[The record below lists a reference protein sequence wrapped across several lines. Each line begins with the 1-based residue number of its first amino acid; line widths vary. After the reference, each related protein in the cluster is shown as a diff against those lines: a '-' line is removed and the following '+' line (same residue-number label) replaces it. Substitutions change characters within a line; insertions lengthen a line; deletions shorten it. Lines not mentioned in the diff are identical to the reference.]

1 MILVTVGTEQYPFNR
16 LMNWLTVL
24 LEAQLIPDALL
35 IQSGTCSQLP
45 PNVSAVSFLPPTELQ
60 RRAAEAELIISHCGE
75 GSTSLLKSS
84 RSPYILVPR
93 CQRFGECADNQ
104 QIMLAAAL
112 YQRGVPIAWSPGD
125 LVRYLQTPCYV
136 NLPLLSGTAAALL
149 CDHLEEH
156 FGDGQQRVKPRLSI
170 TSQS

>member
-24 LEAQLIPDALL
+24 LEANLIPDSLL

-45 PNVSAVSFLPPTELQ
+45 PNVPTVPFLEPTELQ
-60 RRAAEAELIISHCGE
+60 QRAAEAQLIISHCGE
-75 GSTSLLKSS
+75 GSASLL
-84 RSPYILVPR
+84 RSARRPYILVPR
-93 CQRFGECADNQ
+93 CQRFGERADNQ

-125 LVRYLQTPCYV
+125 LVRYLQHPHYMA
-136 NLPLLSGTAAALL
+136 LPMLTGVAASWL
-149 CDHLEEH
+149 CEHLEES
-156 FGDGQQRVKPRLSI
+156 FGQESHLRRPNSHPVSD
-170 TSQS
+170 

>member
-1 MILVTVGTEQYPFNR
+1 MILVTVGIEQYPFNR

-24 LEAQLIPDALL
+24 LETNLISDSLL

-45 PNVSAVSFLPPTELQ
+45 PNVPTVPFLEPAELQ
-60 RRAAEAELIISHCGE
+60 QRAAEAQLIISHCGE
-75 GSTSLLKSS
+75 GSTSLL
-84 RSPYILVPR
+84 RSARQPYILVPR

-125 LVRYLQTPCYV
+125 LVRYLQDPRYV
-136 NLPLLSGTAAALL
+136 PLPMLTGMAATWV
-149 CDHLEEH
+149 CEHLEEK
-156 FGDGQQRVKPRLSI
+156 FGQGSRLNNK
-170 TSQS
+170 

>member
-24 LEAQLIPDALL
+24 LEANLIPDSLL

-45 PNVSAVSFLPPTELQ
+45 PNVPTVPFLEPAELQ
-60 RRAAEAELIISHCGE
+60 QRAAEAQLIISHCGE
-75 GSTSLLKSS
+75 GSASLL
-84 RSPYILVPR
+84 RSARRPYILVPR
-93 CQRFGECADNQ
+93 CQRLGERADNQ

-136 NLPLLSGTAAALL
+136 NLPLLTGIAAALL
-149 CDHLEEH
+149 CDHLEAH
-156 FGDGQQRVKPRLSI
+156 FGDGQPRVKSSSPS
-170 TSQS
+170 TAK